1 MGASWCITN
10 QSSVSKKNA
19 IMRMRL
25 ALNPNSCNQS
35 QCWSSLSLNSKSQAR
50 AVSAG
55 VVMRVHV
62 IRNSACHMLK
72 HRTADIGL
80 RQRGE
85 REQRRHSA
93 AHVDRAEV
101 YSNGHFLA
109 KIWQPRI
116 GSTWGKKK
124 RQSLSAHISP
134 SHLPALRDTG
144 ASITGNII
152 AQEARSHPSGAR
164 RARYGVG
171 ARLCW
176 LFGRDCSILLCRPPP
191 PRPRARGRTT
201 SPQKRH
207 P

>member
-1 MGASWCITN
+1 
-10 QSSVSKKNA
+10 
-19 IMRMRL
+19 
-25 ALNPNSCNQS
+25 
-35 QCWSSLSLNSKSQAR
+35 
-50 AVSAG
+50 
-55 VVMRVHV
+55 MRVHV

-171 ARLCW
+171 ARLSVGC
-176 LFGRDCSILLCRPPP
+176 LDVTAQSCFVAPLLRALAPEGAPLRPKNATHNAARRLRPPP
-191 PRPRARGRTT
+191 AATLHLTAADLPAVWE
-201 SPQKRH
+201 H
-207 P
+207 